1 MVLIYFLCYFS
12 GSSSFITVKISG
24 MYLFF
29 LRTKKRSWS
38 CSFSTDWGLE
48 HSRGC
53 QMLFSG
59 YFRMEALRS
68 PTTQPSCPSA
78 TRFAKGNAWCGRTL
92 TTQTDP
98 LTGSPKEGIFQPGP
112 APVSFQNV
120 RCFFLCRTFREK
132 GNNLTLQRASWRK
145 GTVSVKERWDRRHR
159 RSPDWWSKAR
169 AFWLWLEEGLFEK
182 VGRVKVNMI
191 TH

>member
-48 HSRGC
+48 HSRAARCSLVGTSGRRPYGLPLPSLPVLLLPDLPKG
-53 QMLFSG
+53 MLDAAG
-59 YFRMEALRS
+59 PLPPRE
-68 PTTQPSCPSA
+68 
-78 TRFAKGNAWCGRTL
+78 TL
-92 TTQTDP
+92 WQVHWKR
-98 LTGSPKEGIFQPGP
+98 GFFQPGL

-120 RCFFLCRTFREK
+120 RCFFLFRTFREK
-132 GNNLTLQRASWRK
+132 GNNLTSAK
-145 GTVSVKERWDRRHR
+145 GFV
-159 RSPDWWSKAR
+159 
-169 AFWLWLEEGLFEK
+169 EEGDSVSERKMGQEASK
-182 VGRVKVNMI
+182 VPWLVVQS
-191 TH
+191 